1 MASHRHIARTIVV
14 QTIFAWEFRGGEPME
29 ILAYLME
36 EFGNKISEPEFPHK
50 LLQGILDNI
59 EQIQSEIVSAAPEWP
74 IGKIA
79 PIDRAI
85 LEIGIYEL
93 MYEVDIPPLVS
104 INECIDLAKEMGN
117 DNSHK
122 FVNGVLSNIMHKH
135 SLNDKK

>member
-1 MASHRHIARTIVV
+1 V

-29 ILAYLME
+29 ILAYLMD
-36 EFGNKISEPEFPHK
+36 EFGTQISEPEFPRK
-50 LLQGILDNI
+50 LLQGILDNL
-59 EQIQSEIVSAAPEWP
+59 EQIQAEIVAAAPEWP
-74 IGKIA
+74 IDKIA

-93 MYEVDIPPLVS
+93 MYEADIPPLVS

-135 SLNDKK
+135 SLHDKK